1 MHLPQLRPLEVTL
14 STKLSKDNILMRN
27 FLRLSPMRETYSGK
41 RYQDLITADNKI
53 LKVEN
58 ESRCGHKN
66 ALIVQDDFTN

>member
-14 STKLSKDNILMRN
+14 SMKLSKDNILMRN

-53 LKVEN
+53 LMVEN
-58 ESRCGHKN
+58 ESRCGRKKRSDR
-66 ALIVQDDFTN
+66 AR